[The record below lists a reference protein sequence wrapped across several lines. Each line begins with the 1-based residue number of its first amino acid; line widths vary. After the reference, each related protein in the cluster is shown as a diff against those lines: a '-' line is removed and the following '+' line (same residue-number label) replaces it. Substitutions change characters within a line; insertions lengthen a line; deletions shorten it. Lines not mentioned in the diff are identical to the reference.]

1 MTKPL
6 FLHLGKLIVSQFVK
20 FAALTSIRHHL
31 PREGRAY
38 FVTAWIGL
46 VGLIVIGLSIW
57 PVTAAALLKYF
68 IVVPEANKITLQWST
83 ENEYDLSG
91 FEVLCKQETELD
103 NDYHVIGEVQAQ
115 GGPQQG
121 ANYKFEV
128 MTGLEPGVSYCFA
141 LRDVTV
147 QGRSENMFPRCGY
160 GLGITPTPVTT
171 ATLTNTI
178 GFDATA
184 VIRNARATATALF
197 FDANATA
204 AALSASGFFTS
215 TPTPIT
221 NTIGITATPTF
232 TPGLNLTGTV
242 PITATPTPIIVGTP
256 DITATQQAILNATV
270 QAANQPPTPTQPGGV
285 SPLVTPGAPIT
296 ATQTL
301 TTATVPTTTAQQ
313 APPPDGAANA
323 AGNQVA
329 ALPSPLY
336 IAVTQ
341 TPTPV
346 TTPVPPTLTLLPTPL
361 PTQSGQGLVNL
372 FTAPD
377 LQNLTLTL
385 LCFTFVTTGGLGI
398 LGLITSVLY
407 MRSRRG
413 DNQPRR

>member
-1 MTKPL
+1 M
-6 FLHLGKLIVSQFVK
+6 SQFAK
-20 FAALTSIRHHL
+20 FVLLAPIRSHL
-31 PREGRAY
+31 QRSGRTY
-38 FVTAWIGL
+38 FVATWIGL
-46 VGLIVIGLSIW
+46 VLLIVIGLSIW

-68 IVVPEANKITLQWST
+68 IVVPQANKIVLQWST

-103 NDYHVIGEVQAQ
+103 NDYHVIGEVPAE

-128 MTGLEPGVSYCFA
+128 ATGLEPGVSYCFA

-178 GFDATA
+178 GFNATA
-184 VIRNARATATALF
+184 VIRNAQATATALF

-221 NTIGITATPTF
+221 NTVGITATPTF

-270 QAANQPPTPTQPGGV
+270 QAANQPPTPTQPGGI
-285 SPLVTPGAPIT
+285 SPLPQPTTPLT
-296 ATQTL
+296 ATQPL
-301 TTATVPTTTAQQ
+301 TTATGTTATSQLPS
-313 APPPDGAANA
+313 PPGSDVNP

-341 TPTPV
+341 TPTPI
-346 TTPVPPTLTLLPTPL
+346 TTPVPPTLTLLPSSQ
-361 PTQSGQGLVNL
+361 PTQRTEQLVDL
-372 FTAPD
+372 FAAPGF
-377 LQNLTLTL
+377 QNLTLTL

-413 DNQPRR
+413 GR